1 MTVASIEPVKWPK
14 TPDDKP
20 ADVWL
25 RPARSGIFVSFPRR
39 RHNDARDDD
48 SRQDEL
54 CHPMMKLLDGF
65 RCCKV
70 RTPVLQHRARRN
82 FRDRFAKLL
91 KYVARRNID
100 ARVRTQHMGSETLVN
115 QALYSFFA
123 SPNAG
128 TDSAASFQRQLSAR
142 IVNKARSLRRKANA
156 QRRGLGEVRSLDGMQ
171 DQTGEPVAMRI
182 DPERADQTRRYRPR
196 LSAQGIP
203 AAELSPD
210 QVAADFVDGM
220 GEEYVDAL
228 ADLLAKIPADMHNV
242 TMWALAG
249 YDESEI
255 AAELGVSGRTVK
267 RDLADLAVALG
278 LAAPRST
285 RGDTP

>member
-1 MTVASIEPVKWPK
+1 MS
-14 TPDDKP
+14 PDDEIAGWIQMLQSP
-20 ADVWL
+20 D
-25 RPARSGIFVSFPRR
+25 
-39 RHNDARDDD
+39 
-48 SRQDEL
+48 
-54 CHPMMKLLDGF
+54 
-65 RCCKV
+65 
-70 RTPVLQHRARRN
+70 PVLQHRARRN

-123 SPNAG
+123 SPNAE
-128 TDSAASFQRQLSAR
+128 TDGAASFQRQLSAR
-142 IVNKARSLRRKANA
+142 IVNKARSLRRRANA
-156 QRRGLGEVRSLDGMQ
+156 QKRGLGEVRSLDGMQ

-182 DPERADQTRRYRPR
+182 DPERADQSRRYRPR

-228 ADLLAKIPADMHNV
+228 ADLLAKIPADMHSV